1 MNNIFNKKRIR
12 FSVITLAST
21 ICGSLLFSSCED
33 FLEPKPLSFF
43 EPEATFT
50 TESGLQATL
59 FSADRQ
65 FFNHWI
71 HSQRALLDMQYRL
84 SDLAVGGKTDDENMF
99 CNIDGVL
106 TPTSMPNQISWFWED
121 VLGSGVKFA
130 NTILTYIDNV
140 KGLDENVK
148 KAYIGR
154 ALFHRSFRY
163 LNLAFQFKDVPFM
176 NKIVEV
182 PKVNFYSTKREVI
195 LEAITK
201 DMEQAV
207 EWVPEQKDMEYT
219 GLINKGACRQL
230 LIKCYLATGQWEKA
244 AKQADILI
252 NDSGYE
258 LMQEPFGTFVE
269 GGEPE
274 TWKITRNVI
283 WDLHRP
289 ENKLISANKEVILG
303 FVNRGSGESFETF
316 TSMRSFG
323 PFWADAKIKG
333 PDGKPG
339 TSRIARTDSR
349 YNKKLNYL
357 RAIGRGIADI
367 RATYFATHT
376 LWKVNGVE
384 DKGDLRHNSSV
395 GNWFPM
401 DSLKYNDPSSAYYG
415 KTYAEVMPDYSQ
427 DTVRTWFDFPHYK
440 IYLKDVVN
448 ENNPSP
454 SEDFQGATKGAIA
467 DWYVF
472 RLAETYLLRAE
483 AKFYMGDVTG
493 AAADVNEVRK
503 RAHCEQL
510 YETVTIGDIVNER
523 ARELYL
529 EEHRHTELSRISY
542 CLALSGKPDEW
553 GNVYDVNTY
562 DKQSGTDLEGGSYW
576 YQRIMHYNGFYN
588 KTPVNANGKVFKYV
602 INKHNLY
609 YPVPNS
615 AITRNT
621 KGQLRQNYG
630 YDGYDENIP
639 MWQTIE
645 EAIADQ
651 DRTE

>member
-1 MNNIFNKKRIR
+1 MNNIFKKKRMH
-12 FSVITLAST
+12 FSVITLASA
-21 ICGSLLFSSCED
+21 ICGSLLFSSCEN

-71 HSQRALLDMQYRL
+71 HPQRALLDMQYRL

-176 NKIVEV
+176 SKIVEV
-182 PKVNFYSTKREVI
+182 PKVNFYSTKREII

-219 GLINKGACRQL
+219 GMINKGACRQL

-244 AKQADILI
+244 VKQADILI
-252 NDSGYE
+252 DDSGYE
-258 LMQEPFGTFVE
+258 LMKEPFGTFVE

-303 FVNRGSGESFETF
+303 FVNRGSGESFAPF

-339 TSRIARTDSR
+339 TSRISRTDSR

-376 LWKVNGVE
+376 LWRVNGVE

-415 KTYAEVMPDYSQ
+415 KTYAEVMPNYSQ

-454 SEDFQGATKGAIA
+454 SEDFQGATLGAIA

-483 AKFYMGDVTG
+483 AKFYMGDVSG

-576 YQRIMHYNGFYN
+576 YQRIMHYNGIYN
-588 KTPVNANGKVFKYV
+588 KIPVNANGKVFRYV

-615 AITRNT
+615 AITKNT